1 MFWLNGQGANRPAIS
16 WLIMILSAAF
26 EGSTFFPISISS
38 EKLKCL
44 DEILVICSTD
54 MLIIPASEPL
64 TEMRKPQIYSYLN
77 FTEPMSTL
85 KMNL

>member
-1 MFWLNGQGANRPAIS
+1 
-16 WLIMILSAAF
+16 MILTATF
-26 EGSTFFPISISS
+26 EGSTFFPVSISS
-38 EKLKCL
+38 DKLKCL

-54 MLIIPASEPL
+54 MLIIPAGEPL